1 MKNTLLLQSLLL
13 SLAMMFGCD
22 EETSDMPPF
31 RMTER
36 DAQIND
42 GLADGSMP
50 SDGPDAVLSFDRSM
64 ARAEDVSMNDVGAA
78 SEDSDASMESQFRS
92 RKCEVK
98 FTYRGSGSQ
107 VRLAG
112 EWDWDNPEPMV
123 PIDGVWQL
131 NKDLSDLGSGPLCYK
146 LVVDG
151 QWRLDP
157 ANPYQAY
164 CDGVQ
169 NSGVRVPDCQRPE
182 LSIDGSTTTSADG
195 FSARVMFTAGAGAS
209 AEQGQP
215 QSVTATLLHAFQE
228 TPIDAIWRPE
238 DWSLQIELSD
248 LAPGKYTV
256 RVDAVDD
263 TGLTAENLL
272 LPFWIEAESFS
283 WEDAVLY
290 MVMTDRFVNGEPAND
305 QAGSTGVVSSGDW
318 EGGDLNGLAAQ
329 IRSGYFNDLGIRA
342 LWLNPVNT
350 GADGMWIASDGV
362 HQVTG
367 FHGYWPIKPREV
379 DPRVGGEA
387 ALREVV
393 TAAHEKGIRV
403 LMDFVIN
410 HVHEDHTYYQE
421 HPEWF
426 NDGCVCGSTGCD
438 WTEQRLTCLFAD
450 YMPDVDWKNKAA
462 SEQFIQ
468 DALWWME
475 TFDLDGARVD
485 AVKHVDDLA
494 IFNLVARVNERFET
508 AGTDYYL
515 DGETAM
521 GWSGD
526 SLAAN
531 ANQYATINRY
541 MGEDGL
547 DGQFD
552 FVLYH
557 AVTNSVFS
565 YGERGM
571 LHLDA
576 WTGFSQTEY
585 TQGSVMTPYLGSH
598 DTSRL
603 VSTCD
608 YRGQDSEHDRSIVWN
623 KWPENVLPQPPSED
637 EPYDRASVA
646 LCWLLT
652 IPGAPMIYM
661 GDEYGE
667 YGGGDPDNRHMF
679 RQGEALNQREQ
690 TLLSKIRDI
699 GSARQR
705 LRPLRR
711 GDYSSLGSTEA
722 VMVFARSTM
731 NDDVVVAINGS
742 NDSSSVSVNLPNAN
756 ANYAEVLNHG
766 GSIAQDGAAA
776 TLTIPA
782 RSCAI
787 YAH

>member
-1 MKNTLLLQSLLL
+1 MQTTMSPSDSGAL
-13 SLAMMFGCD
+13 SGADMAV
-22 EETSDMPPF
+22 TSDLGQVTTADAGPGTDAMVIDPIAP
-31 RMTER
+31 
-36 DAQIND
+36 DAQIET
-42 GLADGSMP
+42 
-50 SDGPDAVLSFDRSM
+50 DAGETPVESAYRVRS
-64 ARAEDVSMNDVGAA
+64 
-78 SEDSDASMESQFRS
+78 
-92 RKCEVK
+92 CETT
-98 FTYRGSGSQ
+98 FTYAGEGSQ

-112 EWDWDNPEPMV
+112 EWDWDNPEPMM
-123 PIDGVWQL
+123 PEDGVWRVR
-131 NKDLSDLGSGPLCYK
+131 KDLSAFGPGPVCYK

-151 QWRLDP
+151 EWILDP

-169 NSGVRVPDCQRPE
+169 NSGIRIPDCQRPE
-182 LSIDGSTTTSADG
+182 LRIEGTPSIENDS
-195 FSARVMFTAGAGAS
+195 FSARIHFTAAANATS
-209 AEQGQP
+209 ETGQP
-215 QSVTATLLHAFQE
+215 QAVTATLVHAFTE
-228 TPIDAIWRPE
+228 TPIEATWRDD
-238 DWSLQIELSD
+238 DWSLQIELTG
-248 LAPGKYTV
+248 LLPGKYTV
-256 RVDAVDD
+256 RVEASDD
-263 TGLTAENLL
+263 TGATAENLL
-272 LPFWIEAESFS
+272 LPFWVEAEAFS
-283 WEDAVLY
+283 WQDAVLY
-290 MVMTDRFVNGEPAND
+290 MVMTDRFVNGDPTND
-305 QAGSTGVVSSGDW
+305 QSPSAGVVSSGDW

-329 IRSGYFNDLGIRA
+329 IRSGYFNELGVRA

-350 GADGMWIASDGV
+350 GADGPWIASDGV

-387 ALREVV
+387 ALKAVV
-393 TAAHEKGIRV
+393 AAAHEKGIRV

-410 HVHEDHTYYQE
+410 HVHEDHTYYQN

-426 NDGCVCGSTGCD
+426 NDGCVCGSAGCD
-438 WTEQRLTCLFAD
+438 WTQQRLTCLFAD

-462 SEQFIQ
+462 SEQFIE

-494 IFNLVARVNERFET
+494 VFNLVARVNERFET
-508 AGTDYYL
+508 AGVDYYL

-526 SLAAN
+526 RLEDN
-531 ANQYATINRY
+531 ASQYATINRY
-541 MGEDGL
+541 MGENGL

-585 TQGSVMTPYLGSH
+585 TQGAVMTPYLGSH

-608 YRGQDSEHDRSIVWN
+608 YRGQDAEHERGIVWN
-623 KWPENVLPQPPSED
+623 KWPENVLPEAPSDD
-637 EPYDRASVA
+637 EPYHRAGVA

-679 RQGEALNQREQ
+679 RQGEALNLREQ
-690 TLLSKIRDI
+690 SLLTTVKDV

-711 GDYSSLGSTEA
+711 GDYISLGSTEE
-722 VMVFARSTM
+722 VMVFARRTAD
-731 NDDVVVAINGS
+731 DDVVVAING
-742 NDSSSVSVNLPNAN
+742 DAEPSSVVVTLPDPT
-756 ANYAEVLNHG
+756 ANYSEVLGHG
-766 GSIAQDGAAA
+766 GSLVQDGGTA
-776 TLTIPA
+776 TLTIPG

-787 YAH
+787 FAH